1 MPPPP
6 EAAVFP
12 IRPERLAARMARQ
25 RLGRFQRFLF
35 VCSLLVFAS
44 ATSYTAIDLLTHIT
58 PALFPGKVLADAPG
72 IGDLIDRV
80 PIKAPAIEDTVF
92 GQRVNLLIIGV
103 DRRPGLEDAPP
114 EVRFDGNTDTLM
126 VASLDPVG
134 KSVSFLS
141 FPRDMVID
149 VSRPN
154 LRPYQ
159 DRINASYDAG
169 IKDGGSVDAGAH
181 QLEKDMLGNFGIE
194 IDHYVVMDFSGVEK
208 LVNALGGVDVN
219 VPDDLAIYDWWYSD
233 DDYTGRYVTVLPGL
247 QHLNG
252 YTAVALGRNRD
263 PSDFA
268 RVKRQQLVLQGAL
281 GSIISGGLL
290 DPTSW
295 PKLWDAYS
303 TTVHT
308 DMSKAQM
315 FGIAP
320 LLRSSVSRSKM
331 YSVADPV
338 NGTPSVWTGSL
349 GDASVVYW
357 DADNVQ
363 YWLGQ
368 AFSKA
373 AYAESTV
380 EIQDGIG
387 GAAGQADSLGR
398 YLMYSRGVPEVNLGP
413 DHPPQPQTTITLY
426 SAPKRV
432 LAEDI
437 AKWLNV
443 PKDQITL
450 RSKDDDPTL
459 PDVVIVLGQ
468 DFKAPWASP
477 EFTRAD
483 GAARPP
489 VPPEPGTGPRAPH
502 P

>member
-1 MPPPP
+1 MPPLP
-6 EAAVFP
+6 EAAILP
-12 IRPERLAARMARQ
+12 IRSERLAARLARRRPGRIP
-25 RLGRFQRFLF
+25 RLLF
-35 VCSLLVFAS
+35 TLSLMFFAS
-44 ATSYTAIDLLTHIT
+44 ASGYAAIDLLTHIT

-72 IGDLIDRV
+72 IGDLIERV
-80 PIKAPAIEDTVF
+80 PIKAPAIENTAF

-149 VSRPN
+149 ISRPGQQ
-154 LRPYQ
+154 PYQ

-169 IKDGGSVDAGAH
+169 IKDGGSVDTGAH
-181 QLEKDMLGNFGIE
+181 QLEKDMLGNFGID
-194 IDHYVVMDFSGVEK
+194 IDYYVVMDFSGVEE
-208 LVNALGGVDVN
+208 LVNAIGGVDVR
-219 VPDDLAIYDWWYSD
+219 VPDELAIYDWWYSD
-233 DDYTGRYVTVLPGL
+233 DDYAGRYVTVLPGE
-247 QHLNG
+247 QHLDG

-268 RVKRQQLVLQGAL
+268 RVKRQQVVLEGAL

-303 TTVHT
+303 TTIHT
-308 DMSKAQM
+308 DMAKARM

-320 LLRSSVSRSKM
+320 LLKSAVSRSKM

-338 NGTPSVWTGSL
+338 NGKESVWTGSL
-349 GDASVVYW
+349 GEASVVYW
-357 DADNVQ
+357 DPENIQ

-368 AFSKA
+368 AFSRA
-373 AYAESTV
+373 AYAQSTV

-387 GAAGQADSLGR
+387 EGAGAAASLGR
-398 YLMYSRGVPEVNLGP
+398 YLAYSRGVPEVNVGP
-413 DHPPQPQTTITLY
+413 DHLPQARTTITLY
-426 SAPKRV
+426 SPEKRV

-443 PKDQITL
+443 PKGEIAVG
-450 RSKDDDPTL
+450 SKGDDATL
-459 PDVVIVLGQ
+459 PDVVIVIGA
-468 DFKAPWASP
+468 DF
-477 EFTRAD
+477 RL
-483 GAARPP
+483 
-489 VPPEPGTGPRAPH
+489 PG
-502 P
+502 